1 MYKNSP
7 ERRERERNAHT
18 FRSFSHASGAAAQEL
33 GAGRRAGARAG
44 GQRGPGWFR
53 CDSVLY
59 YKTSRTQN
67 CSPPPSL
74 YAIRNDCSFLLR
86 HTHTP
91 SSPAMH
97 SLWRL
102 PSSCTRARGVAAS
115 GRHQTPKGLSRF
127 FSAAPG
133 TQSCYCPVARS
144 VARPLAGSA
153 QWPRVGAAPASAGF
167 CGCRDSCWAPDLCR
181 QG

>member
-1 MYKNSP
+1 M
-7 ERRERERNAHT
+7 
-18 FRSFSHASGAAAQEL
+18 EL
-33 GAGRRAGARAG
+33 EHVSRG
-44 GQRGPGWFR
+44 GQGWFR

-102 PSSCTRARGVAAS
+102 PWSCTHARGSSKREA
-115 GRHQTPKGLSRF
+115 PKGLSRF

-133 TQSCYCPVARS
+133 TQSCYCPMARS

-167 CGCRDSCWAPDLCR
+167 CGCRD
-181 QG
+181 

>member
-1 MYKNSP
+1 MYKNFP
-7 ERRERERNAHT
+7 ERRQRENREMPMGAFHT
-18 FRSFSHASGAAAQEL
+18 SGAAAQT
-33 GAGRRAGARAG
+33 GAWSAGARAASRG
-44 GQRGPGWFR
+44 GQGWFR

-67 CSPPPSL
+67 CSPPHPHYML
-74 YAIRNDCSFLLR
+74 YVTIAAFCYDTRTRRRAPRGTLSGDSFELHPR
-86 HTHTP
+86 
-91 SSPAMH
+91 
-97 SLWRL
+97 
-102 PSSCTRARGVAAS
+102 TRCRSKREA
-115 GRHQTPKGLSRF
+115 PKGLSRF

-133 TQSCYCPVARS
+133 TQSCYYPMARS

>member
-1 MYKNSP
+1 MP
-7 ERRERERNAHT
+7 MGAFHT
-18 FRSFSHASGAAAQEL
+18 SGAAAQT
-33 GAGRRAGARAG
+33 GAWSAGARAASRG
-44 GQRGPGWFR
+44 GQGWFR

-97 SLWRL
+97 FLSGDS
-102 PSSCTRARGVAAS
+102 PSSCTRARGSSKREA
-115 GRHQTPKGLSRF
+115 PKGLSRF

>member
-1 MYKNSP
+1 MYKNFP
-7 ERRERERNAHT
+7 ERRQRENREMPMGAFHT
-18 FRSFSHASGAAAQEL
+18 SGAAAQT
-33 GAGRRAGARAG
+33 GAWSAGARAASRG
-44 GQRGPGWFR
+44 GQGWFR

-97 SLWRL
+97 FLSEDSPW
-102 PSSCTRARGVAAS
+102 SCTRARGSSKREA
-115 GRHQTPKGLSRF
+115 PKGLSRF